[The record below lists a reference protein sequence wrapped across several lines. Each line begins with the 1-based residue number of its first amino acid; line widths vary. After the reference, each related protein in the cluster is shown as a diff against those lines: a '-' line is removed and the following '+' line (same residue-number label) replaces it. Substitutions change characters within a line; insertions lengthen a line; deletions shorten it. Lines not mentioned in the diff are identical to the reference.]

1 MSPSLFLG
9 ATLLQRGD
17 VVLAESV
24 APGTTSRT
32 RYQIASVSKQFTA
45 AAVLLLAQRGA
56 LALDDPIG
64 RRLGGCPPAWR
75 DITLHHLLSNSS
87 GLGHWDDYPLIDLH
101 RRIEPDELLAA
112 FRELPPLFAPGAGFH
127 YSSPGFV
134 LLARVVAETA
144 GTAYQ
149 KALAELIFTPL
160 GLADT
165 FAGEPGDRADLAVG
179 RDAAGE
185 PVPPYELDVVAMGAG
200 DIWSTTGDLLRWADA
215 LRGGQLLG
223 ERHRA
228 LMHTAHTPTGGGPDA
243 AGYGYGLFTGT
254 VGGTPWFHHDG
265 GNAGFRSFLAWVPA
279 RDVRIVALSDS
290 EATGAADLGPLL
302 AAARA

>member
-1 MSPSLFLG
+1 MPPSKIPG
-9 ATLLQRGD
+9 ATLLRRGGT
-17 VVLAESV
+17 VLAETHT
-24 APGTTSRT
+24 PGTTART

-56 LALDDPIG
+56 LALDDPVG
-64 RRLGGCPPAWR
+64 HRLGGCPPAWR

-87 GLGHWDDYPLIDLH
+87 GLGHWDEYPLIDLH
-101 RRIEPDELLAA
+101 RRVEPGELLAS
-112 FRELPPLFAPGAGFH
+112 FHEVPPLFAPGARFH

-134 LLARVVAETA
+134 LLAHVVAEAA

-149 KALAELIFTPL
+149 KALAEMIFTPL
-160 GLADT
+160 GMADT

-179 RDAAGE
+179 RDASGE
-185 PVPPYELDVVAMGAG
+185 PVSPYELDVVAMGAG
-200 DIWSTTGDLLRWADA
+200 DIWSTTGDLLRWVDA
-215 LRGGQLLG
+215 LGSGRLLD
-223 ERHRA
+223 ERRRR

-265 GNAGFRSFLAWVPA
+265 GNAGFRSFLAWVPE
-279 RDVRIVALSDS
+279 RDVRIVVLSDS
-290 EATGAADLGPLL
+290 EATGAGDLEPLL
-302 AAARA
+302 ATALS